1 MNKNSLHRCILQ
13 LFTSNHHLICA
24 ALLVTLA
31 LHLPCTAAQTDQ
43 SLLPNH
49 ISNSKI
55 VVTPSAAIII
65 ACLIA
70 SSFITG
76 CLSIFMTLYCMD
88 RRQRPTLE
96 SHGVSA
102 PNRHRRRRFRHLM
115 SRGLDPWIVDT
126 FPTLVYSDVKTDG
139 ISLECA
145 VCLSEFENT
154 DTLRLLPI
162 CCHVFHHDCVDAWLS
177 THVTCP
183 VCRSNLAPEP
193 DDGFALPSHE
203 PEPGDSVGVDNS
215 IVDVRTGELR
225 STVPTSRKERMRIGR
240 KLWRWYSVVQ
250 EGENCERFTLKL
262 PEEVRSRLVMNS
274 SSLSRTKSCVNFQRA
289 SSSRKGYRSGSGGI
303 SKLGF
308 MAATPPQKAVAVG
321 GGEEVI
327 ATPKVVLKSVRA
339 PLHRLIWG
347 SESYKERVNVRGA
360 IV

>member
-31 LHLPCTAAQTDQ
+31 LHPPCTAAQTDQ

-55 VVTPSAAIII
+55 VVTPTAAIII

-215 IVDVRTGELR
+215 IADDVRTGELR

-240 KLWRWYSVVQ
+240 KLRFGSYWALWGINSVIKVAIVNHFSLWSRAVN
-250 EGENCERFTLKL
+250 EPSFVELEFSSFIK
-262 PEEVRSRLVMNS
+262 RSKNLS
-274 SSLSRTKSCVNFQRA
+274 SIDSSL
-289 SSSRKGYRSGSGGI
+289 
-303 SKLGF
+303 
-308 MAATPPQKAVAVG
+308 
-321 GGEEVI
+321 
-327 ATPKVVLKSVRA
+327 
-339 PLHRLIWG
+339 
-347 SESYKERVNVRGA
+347 KEP
-360 IV
+360 IH

>member
-1 MNKNSLHRCILQ
+1 MSKNSLHRCILQ

-31 LHLPCTAAQTDQ
+31 LYPLRTAAQTD
-43 SLLPNH
+43 SPPPNH

-55 VVTPSAAIII
+55 MATPTMAVII
-65 ACLIA
+65 ACFIA
-70 SSFITG
+70 ASFITG

-88 RRQRPTLE
+88 FRQRLTLE

-102 PNRHRRRRFRHLM
+102 PHRRRRRFRHLM
-115 SRGLDPWIVDT
+115 SCGLDPWIIDT
-126 FPTLVYSDVKTDG
+126 FPTLVYSEVKTDG

-162 CCHVFHHDCVDAWLS
+162 CCHVFHHDCIDAWLS

-183 VCRSNLAPEP
+183 VCRSNLALEP
-193 DDGFALPSHE
+193 DDGFTLPSHE
-203 PEPGDSVGVDNS
+203 PKPVDSVGVDNS
-215 IVDVRTGELR
+215 IVDVRTSELR
-225 STVPTSRKERMRIGR
+225 STVRTSRKERMRIGG

-250 EGENCERFTLKL
+250 EGENCERFTLRL

-274 SSLSRTKSCVNFQRA
+274 SSLSRTRSCVNFQRA
-289 SSSRKGYRSGSGGI
+289 RSSRKGYRSGSGGI

-308 MAATPPQKAVAVG
+308 MVATPPQKVVVVG